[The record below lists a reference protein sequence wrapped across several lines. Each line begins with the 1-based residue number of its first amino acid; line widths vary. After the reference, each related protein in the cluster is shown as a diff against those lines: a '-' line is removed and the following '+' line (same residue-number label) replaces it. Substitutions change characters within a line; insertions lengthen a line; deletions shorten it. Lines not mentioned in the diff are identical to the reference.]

1 MTKNQ
6 LIDMIYNNKS
16 LRINFIKMVAIKVN
30 NAVLKV
36 KAMKKDELSTKLIII
51 IYSVLKMETLY
62 NKDITKL
69 TLLYTIEDIK
79 NMLNIDADNKEIC
92 NELKNIQYVEL
103 DSNSNIKITNIENYF
118 KKYKN
123 YII

>member
-1 MTKNQ
+1 
-6 LIDMIYNNKS
+6 
-16 LRINFIKMVAIKVN
+16 
-30 NAVLKV
+30 
-36 KAMKKDELSTKLIII
+36 
-51 IYSVLKMETLY
+51 METLY